1 MNDALQRPSVLVL
14 NRNWQAINVRTPAH
28 AFCQMVSGTASG
40 LNVISREEMY
50 PLSWSEWL
58 ALPIREKDDF
68 ARTVRGQIRVPTII
82 VLSTYDRVPVRR
94 PRLGSR
100 AIRERDGNRCQYT
113 GRFLRPGEG
122 SVDHVL
128 PRSRGG
134 EDSWENCVWASKKV
148 NANKGSRLPEEA
160 GLRLLREPRALRE
173 MPVTVFIRNTLNIE
187 DWKPFL
193 YA

>member
-1 MNDALQRPSVLVL
+1 MNDALHRPSVLVL

-50 PLSWSEWL
+50 PIRWREWL
-58 ALPIREKDDF
+58 TLAIREKDDF
-68 ARTVRGQIRVPTII
+68 ARTIRGQIRVPTII
-82 VLSTYDRVPVRR
+82 VLHTFNRVPVRR
-94 PRLGSR
+94 PKFCSR
-100 AIRERDGNRCQYT
+100 AIRERDGNQCQYT
-113 GRFLRPGEG
+113 GRLLHPEEG

-134 EDSWENCVWASKKV
+134 EDTWENCVWASKKI
-148 NANKGSRLPEEA
+148 NASKGSRLPEEA
-160 GLRLLREPRALRE
+160 GLKLSRAPRALRE
-173 MPVTVFIRNTLNIE
+173 MPVTAFIRNTLNIE

-193 YA
+193 YV